1 MRPYGAPCLRRG
13 EWLDWLFG
21 YIATAFTLSIAGPV
35 IAQEKVALA
44 AGETEVIRTERGARA
59 IAIGNPAVASASV
72 VSDTAIVVTAKTA
85 GVTNLIA
92 LDEEGEEIL
101 RTELLI
107 GPPGLAPRPVN
118 GSQVRVRSVGGG
130 SRGSGELVR
139 NYICSPGALCQLTD
153 STGETPTMTT
163 VRVERPDGTAGT
175 VTGPSGD
182 LSPGRTT
189 GRGNGTGN
197 ATGSGAGNSG
207 GGSNGLGG
215 ARR

>member
-1 MRPYGAPCLRRG
+1 MARLVALGC
-13 EWLDWLFG
+13 
-21 YIATAFTLSIAGPV
+21 IATAFALAVAGPV
-35 IAQEKVALA
+35 TAQDKVVLA

-59 IAIGNPAVASASV
+59 IAIGNPTVASASV

-107 GPPGLAPRPVN
+107 GPPGLPPRPAN

-163 VRVERPDGTAGT
+163 VRVERPDGAAGT
-175 VTGPSGD
+175 VTGPSGNV
-182 LSPGRTT
+182 SPGRTT
-189 GRGNGTGN
+189 SRDNGTEN
-197 ATGSGAGNSG
+197 TTGSAAGNSG
-207 GGSNGLGG
+207 RGSNGQGG
-215 ARR
+215 TRR